1 MWMNSKFITIKA
13 YQAFFMNNFVPL
25 ISLSLL
31 WVFPMLAKPARPNVL
46 FLMSDD
52 LNTAL
57 SGFGHPQCKT
67 PQLDKL
73 ASRGMRFENMH
84 CQYPVCGSSRASLM
98 SGLYPYTNGT
108 LGNSGTLRGNMPD
121 VVTMSQMFRNNGY
134 RVGRVSKIY
143 HMGIPPEILVGT
155 ATRDDPL
162 SWDEVVNIKAP
173 EQHAPGQK
181 TNWSPKDKGSQS
193 FIAVIAKGD
202 DFEHA
207 DGGKPCNRFS

>member
-1 MWMNSKFITIKA
+1 
-13 YQAFFMNNFVPL
+13 MNNS
-25 ISLSLL
+25 ISLILLSFL
-31 WVFPMLAKPARPNVL
+31 WVYPISAKPVRPNVL
-46 FLMSDD
+46 FLICDD

-67 PQLDKL
+67 PELDRL

-108 LGNSGTLRGNMPD
+108 LGNSGTLRDNMPD
-121 VVTMSQMFRNNGY
+121 VITMSQMFRNNGY

-143 HMGIPPEILVGT
+143 HMGIPPEILLGT

-162 SWDEVVNIKAP
+162 SWGRPGEVLRDSGEALKLLDAWSAEGGLTRAYGVVL
-173 EQHAPGQK
+173 EDC
-181 TNWSPKDKGSQS
+181 WSPLG
-193 FIAVIAKGD
+193 ALW
-202 DFEHA
+202 ERH
-207 DGGKPCNRFS
+207 